1 MTKESHMSQTLV
13 LKKTDLTAVSL
24 LFEALSNESRIS
36 ILNLLRKG
44 PMSVGEISEALGL
57 EQTAVSHN
65 LKCLAFCGL
74 ATCEKEGKMR
84 VYELNH
90 ETVEPMLRLAGR
102 HISNYAE
109 NLRGCRSL
117 ER

>member
-1 MTKESHMSQTLV
+1 VGSEMCIRDS
-13 LKKTDLTAVSL
+13 
-24 LFEALSNESRIS
+24 
-36 ILNLLRKG
+36 LRKG
-44 PMSVGEISEALGL
+44 PMSVGEISDALGL

-74 ATCEKEGKMR
+74 ASFRKEGKMR

-90 ETVEPMLRLAGR
+90 ETVEPILRLADR
-102 HISNYAE
+102 HISKYAE
-109 NLRGCRSL
+109 NLRGCSSL

>member
-1 MTKESHMSQTLV
+1 MTSESNMSQSLV

-24 LFEALSNESRIS
+24 LFEALSNESRVS

-44 PMSVGEISEALGL
+44 PMSVGEISDVLGL

-74 ATCEKEGKMR
+74 ATFEKEGKMR
-84 VYELNH
+84 VYELNR
-90 ETVEPMLRLAGR
+90 ETVEPMLRLAER
-102 HISNYAE
+102 HISKYAE
-109 NLRGCRSL
+109 NLRGCSSL

>member
-1 MTKESHMSQTLV
+1 MTVESSMSHTLV
-13 LKKTDLTAVSL
+13 TKKTDLTAVSL
-24 LFEALSNESRIS
+24 LFEALSNENRVS

-44 PMSVGEISEALGL
+44 PMSVGDISEALGL

-74 ATCEKEGKMR
+74 ATFEKAGKMR

-90 ETVEPMLRLAGR
+90 QTVEPMLRMAGS
-102 HISNYAE
+102 HISKYAE
-109 NLRGCRSL
+109 NLRGCSSL